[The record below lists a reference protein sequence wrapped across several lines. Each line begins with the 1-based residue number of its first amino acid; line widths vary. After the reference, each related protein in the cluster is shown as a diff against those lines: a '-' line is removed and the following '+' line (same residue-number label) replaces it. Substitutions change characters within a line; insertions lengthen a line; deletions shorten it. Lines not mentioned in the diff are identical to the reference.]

1 MVEERNTNAMDCNSY
16 SELMHLWGIDRI
28 DSKRGFS
35 WKVIFDRFFSKF
47 HYDKFAPD
55 VSADEMAY
63 TAELAERMA
72 NFVLEDEC
80 KKECSDHECKLQN

>member
-1 MVEERNTNAMDCNSY
+1 MHSNKSVKESNTNAMDCNSY

-47 HYDKFAPD
+47 HYDKLVVNSLISRF
-55 VSADEMAY
+55 
-63 TAELAERMA
+63 
-72 NFVLEDEC
+72 N
-80 KKECSDHECKLQN
+80 Q